1 MVERGKLSSDCRGAS
16 QQFGLALVTVMLVV
30 ALAASIAAFMGLHQQ
45 SWIRHAENIKDR
57 TQATHVFD
65 SALAV
70 ATIVLE
76 RDAAKNNSDHRGEA
90 WNTPILQLPI
100 ETGKVSVA
108 ITDAQGRFNIT
119 NLMKGGNPSP
129 EDIGAF
135 KRLLAYHGIDTD
147 LVDTLVDWIDADS
160 RVRPGGAEDNVYLSF
175 SPPYRTGNVALIDVE
190 ELRLVRGFTPEV
202 ITKLRPF
209 LIALPA
215 RTSINVNTAHAP
227 VLGALFA
234 AMSLSEAEKLSK
246 SLQDLPLSTTAGL
259 SARAGNNHKPIAPYG
274 IQSSYFHVSVFTEV
288 GRYQNHSFALVFR
301 PAKGQA
307 SHRVHRSHTPVYMA
321 TTQSKG

>member
-1 MVERGKLSSDCRGAS
+1 MVKGNKLSSNFRGVS
-16 QQFGLALVTVMLVV
+16 HQNGLALVTVMLVV
-30 ALAASIAAFMGLHQQ
+30 VLAASIAAFMGLRQQ

-57 TQATHVFD
+57 TQAAHIFE

-100 ETGKVSVA
+100 ETGKVSVT
-108 ITDAQGRFNIT
+108 ITDAQGQFNIT
-119 NLMKGGNPSP
+119 NLMNGGNPSP

-135 KRLLAYHGIDTD
+135 RRLLAYYDIDAD
-147 LVDTLVDWIDADS
+147 LVDALVDWMDADN
-160 RVRPGGAEDNVYLSF
+160 RVRPGGAEDNVYLSY
-175 SPPYRTGNVALIDVE
+175 SPPYRTGNVVLIDVE

-209 LIALPA
+209 LVALPA
-215 RTSINVNTAHAP
+215 RTKINANTARAP

-234 AMSLSEAEKLSK
+234 AMPLSEAETLSK
-246 SLQDLPLSTTAGL
+246 SLQDLPLTTPADL
-259 SARAGNNHKPIAPYG
+259 SARAGKKYKPLAPYDVR
-274 IQSSYFHVSVFTEV
+274 SSYFRVNVFTEI
-288 GRYQNHSFALVFR
+288 GRYQNRSFAIVFR
-301 PAKGQA
+301 PVKGQA
-307 SHRVHRSHTPVYMA
+307 SRRVHRSRTPVYMA

>member
-1 MVERGKLSSDCRGAS
+1 MVEDSIPTSYYRDAS
-16 QQFGLALVTVMLVV
+16 QQCGLALVTVMLVV

-57 TQATHVFD
+57 TQATHIFD

-119 NLMKGGNPSP
+119 NLLKGGNPSP

-135 KRLLAYHGIDTD
+135 KRLLAYHEIDTG
-147 LVDTLVDWIDADS
+147 LVEILVDWMDADS

-175 SPPYRTGNVALIDVE
+175 SPPYRAGNVALLDVE
-190 ELRLVRGFTPEV
+190 ELRLVKGFTPEV

-209 LIALPA
+209 LVALPT

-234 AMSLSEAEKLSK
+234 AMPLSDAEKLSK
-246 SLQDLPLSTTAGL
+246 SLQDLPLSTAAGL
-259 SARAGNNHKPIAPYG
+259 PARAGKNHKIITPHDIR
-274 IQSSYFHVSVFTEV
+274 SSYFHVNVFTEV
-288 GRYQNHSFALVFR
+288 GRYQNHSFALVYR
-301 PAKGQA
+301 PEKGQA
-307 SHRVHRSHTPVYMA
+307 SHRVHRSRAPVYMA

>member
-1 MVERGKLSSDCRGAS
+1 M
-16 QQFGLALVTVMLVV
+16 
-30 ALAASIAAFMGLHQQ
+30 
-45 SWIRHAENIKDR
+45 
-57 TQATHVFD
+57 
-65 SALAV
+65 
-70 ATIVLE
+70 
-76 RDAAKNNSDHRGEA
+76 
-90 WNTPILQLPI
+90 PILQLPI

-119 NLMKGGNPSP
+119 NLMNGGNPSP

-135 KRLLAYHGIDTD
+135 RRLLACHNIDTD
-147 LVDTLVDWIDADS
+147 LVEALVDWMDTDS
-160 RVRPGGAEDNVYLSF
+160 RVRPGGAEDNVYLSY
-175 SPPYRTGNVALIDVE
+175 SPPYRAGNVALIDVE

-209 LIALPA
+209 LVALPT
-215 RTSINVNTAHAP
+215 RTLINVNTAHAP

-246 SLQDLPLSTTAGL
+246 SLQDLPLSTPAGL
-259 SARAGNNHKPIAPYG
+259 SARAGNNHNPIAPHD
-274 IQSSYFHVSVFTEV
+274 IRSSYFHVSVFTEF

-301 PAKGQA
+301 PAKGKA
-307 SHRVHRSHTPVYMA
+307 THRVHRSRAPVYMA